1 MKDKGGTALIPLDE
15 TERAL
20 NQVRKDAFSFAK
32 FKSIETGKRYDVR
45 KDACGQ
51 SMFFVV
57 PSEESQNE
65 FEYLGPIIMEE
76 DGPPS
81 SKPKKAVVG

>member
-1 MKDKGGTALIPLDE
+1 MKDRGGTALIPLDE
-15 TERAL
+15 SDRAL

-45 KDACGQ
+45 KDARGQ
-51 SMFFVV
+51 LMFFVV
-57 PSEESQNE
+57 PSEEQDE
-65 FEYLGPIIMEE
+65 FAYLGPIIMEE